1 MPKTHM
7 TIPMATPAPR
17 FQRGDLVQTW
27 FDTGA
32 GKTGGARILYGLVVA
47 SGPQAARIVWES
59 GLSNRVR
66 QDALTIKTANDQD
79 DARLAMEKAC
89 DAIAKATS

>member
-1 MPKTHM
+1 MSTVQ
-7 TIPMATPAPR
+7 PAPARR

-32 GKTGGARILYGLVVA
+32 GKTGGARILYGQVVA
-47 SGPQAARIVWES
+47 AGPKAAHIVWES

-66 QDALTIKTANDQD
+66 QDALTIKTANDQE
-79 DARLAMEKAC
+79 DARQAMEKAS
-89 DAIAKATS
+89 DAVAEASRAHRR